1 MAIPESQLE
10 TWSKQGAVAQSRD
23 TYGSIKSA
31 LEDANAPYATKDFNV
46 FLQGSYCNY
55 TNVYAES
62 DVDIVIRC
70 DDFFSFD
77 LDDLTSVAKSE
88 FHKAFPAA
96 TYGLSDFKNDVAT
109 QLKKKYGES
118 VKHGTKAIYIRASGS
133 RREADV
139 IVAGQ
144 HRRYYSFNNVANQRY
159 ADGIYF
165 ETSNRGRI
173 INFPK
178 QHSENCTSKHQN
190 TNGWFKPTIRIFKNM
205 RNRMVADGLIE
216 NGVAPSYFI
225 EGLLYNVP
233 LDKFGTSYEDT
244 FVSTFNYV
252 IDADRGKFVCANQ
265 MYYLLGN
272 SNVTWPST
280 NCDQFLNTLS
290 EFWTNW

>member
-109 QLKKKYGES
+109 QLKKKYRRVGETRDEGYLHS
-118 VKHGTKAIYIRASGS
+118 GERQPPRGRRHRSGPASTLLFIQQ
-133 RREADV
+133 RREPAV
-139 IVAGQ
+139 
-144 HRRYYSFNNVANQRY
+144 
-159 ADGIYF
+159 
-165 ETSNRGRI
+165 RGW
-173 INFPK
+173 
-178 QHSENCTSKHQN
+178 H
-190 TNGWFKPTIRIFKNM
+190 
-205 RNRMVADGLIE
+205 
-216 NGVAPSYFI
+216 
-225 EGLLYNVP
+225 LL
-233 LDKFGTSYEDT
+233 
-244 FVSTFNYV
+244 
-252 IDADRGKFVCANQ
+252 
-265 MYYLLGN
+265 
-272 SNVTWPST
+272 
-280 NCDQFLNTLS
+280 
-290 EFWTNW
+290 